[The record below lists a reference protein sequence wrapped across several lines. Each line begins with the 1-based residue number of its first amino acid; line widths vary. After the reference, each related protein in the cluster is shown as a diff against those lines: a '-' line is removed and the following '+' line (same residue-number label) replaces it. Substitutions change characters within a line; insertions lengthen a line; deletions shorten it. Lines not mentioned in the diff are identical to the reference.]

1 VDVTDVFSLL
11 LAIALVAVGGS
22 YAAAAAATLP
32 RRAAAFIAGLVGAAA
47 VAAWIALVY
56 EPSWTQAGVAA
67 GLTAAAAA
75 ELGALAFARVV
86 ARGRRIEAAS
96 ARAEAQLHE
105 LVERETAARS
115 AEIER
120 MLALARADSVSL
132 LAEQERKLAEEHR
145 RALVEQHARGHDAL
159 ATALA
164 AAQRQVDQR
173 LAEWARDLERV
184 QESLAA
190 QLSKLAD
197 RERAVIAGVETRI
210 AEDAERVAADSEEHR
225 AALTRLREEIGKSI
239 EDVASAA
246 AEELEAQ
253 AGVRRRA
260 LHEVGDRLRRREQA
274 LLEQIEREEAEAAQR
289 IQAGFADIERR
300 QLEQIERTAKRAN
313 ASALEEAA
321 LAFAETIKSAREEAA
336 RRLARELDRAV
347 MTFEREAGHVIG
359 ERMSQMS
366 DAGSLRIDKRFNQV
380 TAGLERHREEAVAAF
395 DRRLG
400 EAETELVRRIEAIAA
415 DAEAEQAVLEARLS
429 DLARRID
436 EAYARAR

>member
-11 LAIALVAVGGS
+11 LAIAIVAVGGS
-22 YAAAAAATLP
+22 YAAAAASALP
-32 RRAAAFIAGLVGAAA
+32 RRTAAIIGAVMGASA
-47 VAAWIALVY
+47 LAAWIALVY
-56 EPSWTQAGVAA
+56 EPSWTLAGVAA

-75 ELGALAFARVV
+75 ELGAFALARAV
-86 ARGRRIEAAS
+86 ARGRRIDAAS

-105 LVERETAARS
+105 LVERETRARS

-120 MLALARADSVSL
+120 MLARARADSVSL
-132 LAEQERKLAEEHR
+132 LADQERKIAEEHR
-145 RALVEQHARGHDAL
+145 RALAEQHSQGHDAL

-184 QESLAA
+184 QQSLAA
-190 QLSKLAD
+190 QLSKLAE
-197 RERAVIAGVETRI
+197 RERAVIAGVEARI
-210 AEDAERVAADSEEHR
+210 AEDAERVAADSEEQR

-239 EDVASAA
+239 EEVASAA
-246 AEELEAQ
+246 AEELDAQ

-260 LHEVGDRLRRREQA
+260 LHEVGERLRRREQA
-274 LLEQIEREEAEAAQR
+274 LLEQIAREEAEAAER
-289 IQAGFADIERR
+289 IRTGFQDIERR
-300 QLEQIERTAKRAN
+300 QLEQIERMVARAN
-313 ASALEEAA
+313 SSALEDAT
-321 LAFAETIKSAREEAA
+321 LAFSETVKTAREEAA

-359 ERMSQMS
+359 ERMAQMA
-366 DAGSLRIDKRFNQV
+366 DAGSQRIDKRFNQV
-380 TAGLERHREEAVAAF
+380 AAGLERHREEAVTAL
-395 DRRLG
+395 DRRLA
-400 EAETELVRRIEAIAA
+400 EAEAELLRRIEAIAA